1 MARISPF
8 TLSARRYDMNL
19 KRPAGTSRGILH
31 QKMTYFLCLE
41 FQDNVYWGEAG
52 VFPNLSP
59 EAGPD
64 FEQKLSDL
72 IAEANADQHI
82 PKAAECQHLPSVA
95 FALEQIEM
103 ALKYSHHAGKHRFC
117 TYDTPFNQSK
127 TGIPINGLIWMGD
140 AGFMQEQIDT
150 KLGQGFSCLKMK
162 IGAIDWTKEIKLL
175 KGIRSRYSAET
186 LTLRVDANG
195 AFAPKN
201 ALSKL
206 EELSQLDI
214 HSIEQPIR
222 QGQWEAMATLCKQ
235 SPIPIAL
242 DEELIGVTKLEDKKN
257 LLHTIQPHYLIF
269 KPTLLGGFEAC
280 EEWIRLAKPLSIDY
294 WPTSALESN
303 LGLHAIAQWAGHL
316 NLSIPQGLGTGGMYV
331 DNITTP
337 LVIQGED
344 LWLRD
349 TLSWDSQQFDS
360 IYASPSL

>member
-8 TLSARRYDMNL
+8 TLSARRYDMYL
-19 KRPAGTSRGILH
+19 KRSARTSRGALH
-31 QKMTYFLCLE
+31 KKMTYFLCLE
-41 FQDNVYWGEAG
+41 SQGKVYWGEAG

-64 FEQKLSDL
+64 FEQKLNDL
-72 IAEANADQHI
+72 ITEANTNQQL
-82 PKAAECQHLPSVA
+82 PKASEYQHLPSVA
-95 FALEQIEM
+95 FALEQID
-103 ALKYSHHAGKHRFC
+103 LGFSHARHAGKHRFC
-117 TYDTPFNQSK
+117 TYDTSFNQLK
-127 TGIPINGLIWMGD
+127 RGIPINGLIWMGD
-140 AGFMQEQIDT
+140 ATFMQEQIDN
-150 KLGQGFSCLKMK
+150 KLAQGFSCLKMK
-162 IGAIDWTKEIKLL
+162 IGAIDWAKEIELL
-175 KGIRSRYSAET
+175 KGIRSRYSAEA

-195 AFAPKN
+195 AFEPGD

-206 EELSQLDI
+206 EELSRLDI

-222 QGQWEAMATLCKQ
+222 QGQWESMARLCKQ

-242 DEELIGVTKLEDKKN
+242 DEELIGITKLKDKKD

-269 KPTLLGGFEAC
+269 KPTLLGGIEAC
-280 EEWIRLAKPLSIDY
+280 EEWIGLAKPLSIDY

-337 LVIQGED
+337 LEINGEE

-349 TLSWDSQQFDS
+349 ALYWNSQQFDT

>member
-1 MARISPF
+1 MARISSF
-8 TLSARRYDMNL
+8 TLSTRRYDMNL

-41 FQDNVYWGEAG
+41 SQSKVYWGEAG

-64 FEQKLSDL
+64 FEHKLNEL
-72 IAEANADQHI
+72 TKEANANQHF
-82 PKAAECQHLPSVA
+82 PQASEYQHLPSVA
-95 FALEQIEM
+95 FALEQIEI
-103 ALKYSHHAGKHRFC
+103 ALSHNHHAGKHRFC
-117 TYDTPFNQSK
+117 AYDTSFNQSK
-127 TGIPINGLIWMGD
+127 MGIPINGLIWMGD
-140 AGFMQEQIDT
+140 AGFMQEQIDI
-150 KLGQGFSCLKMK
+150 KLNQGFSCLKMK
-162 IGAIDWTKEIKLL
+162 IGAIDWDKEIQLL

-195 AFAPKN
+195 AFAPDN

-206 EELSQLDI
+206 EELSRLDI

-235 SPIPIAL
+235 SSIPIAL
-242 DEELIGVTKLEDKKN
+242 DEELIGVTKLEDKKD
-257 LLHTIQPHYLIF
+257 LLQTIQPQYLIF
-269 KPTLLGGFEAC
+269 KPTLLGGFESC

-303 LGLHAIAQWAGHL
+303 LGLHAIAQWAAHL

-337 LVIQGED
+337 LAIRGEQ

-349 TLSWDSQQFDS
+349 TLSWDSPQFDS

>member
-19 KRPAGTSRGILH
+19 KRPAWTSRGILH

-127 TGIPINGLIWMGD
+127 TGIPINGLIWMGN
-140 AGFMQEQIDT
+140 AGFMQEQIDS
-150 KLGQGFSCLKMK
+150 KLDQGFSCLKMK
-162 IGAIDWTKEIKLL
+162 IGAIDWAKEIELL

-195 AFAPKN
+195 AFAPGN

-206 EELSQLDI
+206 EELSRLDI

-222 QGQWEAMATLCKQ
+222 QGQWDAMAKLCKQ

-242 DEELIGVTKLEDKKN
+242 DEELIGVTELEDKKD
-257 LLHTIQPHYLIF
+257 LLRTIQPHYLIF

-280 EEWIRLAKPLSIDY
+280 EEWIRLAEPLSIAY

-316 NLSIPQGLGTGGMYV
+316 KLSIPQGLGTGGMYV

>member
-72 IAEANADQHI
+72 IAEANADQYI

-242 DEELIGVTKLEDKKN
+242 DEELIGVTELEDKKD
-257 LLHTIQPHYLIF
+257 LLQTIQPHYLIF

-280 EEWIRLAKPLSIDY
+280 EEWIRLAEPLSIAY

>member
-31 QKMTYFLCLE
+31 NKTTYFICLE
-41 FQDNVYWGEAG
+41 SQGKMYWGEAG

-64 FEQKLSDL
+64 YEQKLKKL
-72 IAEANADQHI
+72 ITRANTNQQFPSAS
-82 PKAAECQHLPSVA
+82 ESQHLPSVA
-95 FALEQIEM
+95 FALEQIERGLSE
-103 ALKYSHHAGKHRFC
+103 AYIAGKHSFC
-117 TYDTPFNQSK
+117 IYDTPFNQSK

-140 AGFMQEQIDT
+140 AAFMQEQIDD
-150 KLGQGFSCLKMK
+150 KLAQGFSCLKMK
-162 IGAIDWTKEIKLL
+162 IGAIDWAKEIKLL
-175 KGIRSRYSAET
+175 REIRSKYSAEI

-195 AFAPKN
+195 AFLPSE

-206 EELSQLDI
+206 EELSRLDI

-222 QGQWEAMATLCKQ
+222 KGQWEAMATLCKR

-242 DEELIGVTKLEDKKN
+242 DEELIGITKLEDKRH
-257 LLHTIQPHYLIF
+257 LLHTIQPDYLIF
-269 KPTLLGGFEAC
+269 KPTLLGGFKSC
-280 EEWIRLAKPLSIDY
+280 EEWIHLAKPLSINY

-303 LGLHAIAQWAGHL
+303 LGLHAIAQWAGQL
-316 NLSIPQGLGTGGMYV
+316 DLSIPQGLGTGGMYI

-337 LVIQGED
+337 LEIKGEK

-349 TLSWDSQQFDS
+349 ALSWDSQQFDS
-360 IYASPSL
+360 IYASPSV

>member
-8 TLSARRYDMNL
+8 TLSARRYDMDL
-19 KRPAGTSRGILH
+19 KHPAGTSRGVLH
-31 QKMTYFLCLE
+31 KKSTYFLCLE
-41 FQDNVYWGEAG
+41 SESKIYWGEAG

-59 EAGPD
+59 ESSPD
-64 FEQKLSDL
+64 FEQNLNNL
-72 IAEANADQHI
+72 ITEANANQHL
-82 PKAAECQHLPSVA
+82 PEPSECQHLPSVA
-95 FALEQIEM
+95 FALEQI
-103 ALKYSHHAGKHRFC
+103 SHGFSHAHQAGRHRFC
-117 TYDTPFNQSK
+117 TYDTSFNRSK
-127 TGIPINGLIWMGD
+127 TGISINGLIWMGD
-140 AGFMQEQIDT
+140 AVFMQEQIDN
-150 KLGQGFSCLKMK
+150 KLDLGFSCLKMK
-162 IGAIDWTKEIKLL
+162 IGAIDWGKEIDLL
-175 KGIRSRYSAET
+175 QRIRSRYSAET

-195 AFAPKN
+195 AFSPSD

-206 EELSQLDI
+206 EDLSRLDI

-242 DEELIGVTKLEDKKN
+242 DEELIGVTKLEDKKD
-257 LLHTIQPHYLIF
+257 LLHTIQPQYLIF
-269 KPTLLGGFEAC
+269 KPTLLGGFKAC
-280 EEWIRLAKPLSIDY
+280 EDWIRLASPLSIDY

-331 DNITTP
+331 NNITTP
-337 LVIQGED
+337 LEIRGED